1 MICRMAFKV
10 SFGILNFDL
19 KGGFCMGYSLSM
31 TADFQNGL
39 IYRIFCALWSGFF
52 AGNKCK

>member
-10 SFGILNFDL
+10 FFGILNFDL

-31 TADFQNGL
+31 IADFQNGL
-39 IYRIFCALWSGFF
+39 IYRIFGALWSGFF